1 MTIQS
6 NSPNARGRIRQ
17 IPLPSEGSQR
27 AVRERSERHQRA
39 ITCAIRAPSGRHQG
53 AIRAP
58 SERHQ
63 SAIRWQS
70 DGHHL
75 ARARREVISGNQE
88 VISGNQEVISGNQEF
103 ITSPVL
109 DESDQTPSGVRLT
122 APTIVLKTASTSAG
136 APIAGSLPPRTSASH
151 RAPMPRLSEQV

>member
-6 NSPNARGRIRQ
+6 NSPDARGRIRQ

-27 AVRERSERHQRA
+27 AVRERSERHQ
-39 ITCAIRAPSGRHQG
+39 G

-58 SERHQ
+58 S
-63 SAIRWQS
+63 
-70 DGHHL
+70 D
-75 ARARREVISGNQE
+75 GNQMA
-88 VISGNQEVISGNQEF
+88 

-151 RAPMPRLSEQV
+151 RALMPRLSEQV

>member
-6 NSPNARGRIRQ
+6 NSPDARGRIRQ

-39 ITCAIRAPSGRHQG
+39 ITCAIKAPSV
-53 AIRAP
+53 
-58 SERHQ
+58 RHQ
-63 SAIRWQS
+63 SAIRAPS
-70 DGHHL
+70 DG
-75 ARARREVISGNQE
+75 NQMA
-88 VISGNQEVISGNQEF
+88 